1 MRPDDAQDLPPAVD
15 IPRVAEGVSMHV
27 AVPTAAAPA
36 GSSTSAP
43 SGSGS
48 DAQIARLQ
56 AQLKQLQKQMKDL
69 ATDSTMDASAKDK
82 RQKLLQ
88 TQMQVVMEQIAQI
101 QKAAAEAAQAKA
113 AARSAPPTAPT
124 APTTARAEEE
134 PVGRRSPATSMLG
147 ALLDE
152 VA

>member
-1 MRPDDAQDLPPAVD
+1 
-15 IPRVAEGVSMHV
+15 MHV

-36 GSSTSAP
+36 GSSASAP

-82 RQKLLQ
+82 RHKLLQ
-88 TQMQVVMEQIAQI
+88 TQMQMVMEQIAQI

-113 AARSAPPTAPT
+113 AARSAPPAAP
-124 APTTARAEEE
+124 AAARAEKEE

>member
-1 MRPDDAQDLPPAVD
+1 
-15 IPRVAEGVSMHV
+15 MHV

-88 TQMQVVMEQIAQI
+88 TQMQMVMEQIAQI

-113 AARSAPPTAPT
+113 AARSAPPTAPTAPT

>member
-1 MRPDDAQDLPPAVD
+1 
-15 IPRVAEGVSMHV
+15 MHV

-36 GSSTSAP
+36 GSSASAP

-82 RQKLLQ
+82 TEYEESVKPFLTPFDALIG
-88 TQMQVVMEQIAQI
+88 TGVVSGSTDQMHTVITV
-101 QKAAAEAAQAKA
+101 K
-113 AARSAPPTAPT
+113 
-124 APTTARAEEE
+124 
-134 PVGRRSPATSMLG
+134 
-147 ALLDE
+147 
-152 VA
+152 